1 MQSSHPRKAALIVE
15 YDGTS
20 YHGFQY
26 QPGVPT
32 VQSEIESAIH
42 RLTMEKARIKAAGR
56 TDVGVHAKGQ
66 AVAFLTRSNL
76 SPDSLLSGLNHFL
89 PSDIAVKKAY
99 YVDASF
105 DPRRHAVSRV
115 YRYSILNSGSP
126 SPLRER
132 YSARVA
138 ESLDEDAMR
147 LALDWM
153 IGEHDFAPLSGPVPP
168 GKSTVRRIL
177 AGGVDRDEDTGRFQV
192 EANAFLP
199 HQMRRIAG
207 LLVAVGNGRAS
218 PEAVPATLQGSTN
231 PWSSGLARTMPP
243 QGLCLLQVNYKDFLP
258 NGY

>member
-1 MQSSHPRKAALIVE
+1 
-15 YDGTS
+15 
-20 YHGFQY
+20 
-26 QPGVPT
+26 
-32 VQSEIESAIH
+32 
-42 RLTMEKARIKAAGR
+42 MEKARVKAAGR

-76 SPDSLLSGLNHFL
+76 SADSLLSGLNHFL
-89 PSDIAVKKAY
+89 PSDIAVKKAC

-115 YRYSILNSGSP
+115 YGYSILNSESP

-147 LALDWM
+147 LALDLHDRRARLCSSQRPRAA
-153 IGEHDFAPLSGPVPP
+153 GEEHRAA
-168 GKSTVRRIL
+168 RIL
-177 AGGVDRDEDTGRFQV
+177 AGAVDRDGDTVRFQV

-207 LLVAVGNGRAS
+207 LLVAIGNGRAS
-218 PEAVPATLQGSTN
+218 PEAVPATLDGRSN